1 VSAGGRCRRA
11 LLLGGPGYHG
21 GMIRFGLIGVII
33 ELALTIYA
41 LIDVIRTDESQI
53 RGLPKFAWI
62 ILIILLP
69 VVGAVVWLVAGKERD
84 ESRGAGLRAPGSR
97 SRQPGRPSS
106 PDDDPRFG
114 RLPLT
119 DEEIDAYIRGDD
131 AHIRELEDRLRELDR
146 ETFPGEDA
154 GGKSAPSNEGT
165 AEAAGASGAGEPS
178 GGGEAGADHGR
189 TAGDPDD
196 PRPER

>member
-1 VSAGGRCRRA
+1 
-11 LLLGGPGYHG
+11 
-21 GMIRFGLIGVII
+21 MIRFGLIGFII

-84 ESRGAGLRAPGSR
+84 ESRAARSTDPRAWR
-97 SRQPGRPSS
+97 PGRPSS

-114 RLPLT
+114 RSPMT
-119 DEEIDAYIRGDD
+119 DDEIDAYIRGDD
-131 AHIRELEDRLRELDR
+131 SHIRELEDRLRELDR
-146 ETFPGEDA
+146 ETFPGEKPGGSAEPA
-154 GGKSAPSNEGT
+154 GGGATGSTSRSD
-165 AEAAGASGAGEPS
+165 AAASPGDS
-178 GGGEAGADHGR
+178 EAGADPGR
-189 TAGDPDD
+189 AAGEPDD
-196 PRPER
+196 PRAER